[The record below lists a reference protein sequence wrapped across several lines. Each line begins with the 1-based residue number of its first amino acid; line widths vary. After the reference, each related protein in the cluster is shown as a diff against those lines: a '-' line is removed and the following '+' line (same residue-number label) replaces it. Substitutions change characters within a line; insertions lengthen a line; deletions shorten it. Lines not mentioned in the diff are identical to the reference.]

1 MGRHRGA
8 TEIDSAQDE
17 IARKRWDMS
26 DLLPVTGEQAA
37 SVAGTEKSK
46 MFVNFC
52 QEIVFDRFGLFATFP
67 SAYADEIDHDS
78 MQARLVREGA
88 PRGDWRWIW
97 QSLHPLHY
105 TGSWAPRVR

>member
-46 MFVNFC
+46 K
-52 QEIVFDRFGLFATFP
+52 
-67 SAYADEIDHDS
+67 
-78 MQARLVREGA
+78 ARC
-88 PRGDWRWIW
+88 
-97 QSLHPLHY
+97 S
-105 TGSWAPRVR
+105 